1 MPALRTALEWIADN
15 DDPTE
20 LDAGAVAG
28 TVSLL
33 LVADL
38 WKKEPDELAGK
49 VVRLRRRAAREAKA
63 EAKAR
68 R

>member
-15 DDPTE
+15 DDPGE
-20 LDAGAVAG
+20 LDPDTIAG

-38 WKKEPDELAGK
+38 WEKPADELARK
-49 VVRLRRRAAREAKA
+49 VVRLRRKAAREAKA
-63 EAKAR
+63 AR
-68 R
+68 